1 MERPFFE
8 RVAIVGVGLI
18 GGSLALDMKRLG
30 LTGHVMGVGRGV
42 ENLKIAE
49 ERGIV
54 DRWTTELT
62 HGVEGCGLV
71 VVAVPVKSVAK
82 VVGAMMPALE
92 EGTIVTDVGS
102 VKERIIEEVEPLLKE
117 GVSFVPAHPIAG
129 TEHSGAQAAFTGL
142 FKDRKCILTPT
153 PNTNPA
159 ALETVK
165 RLWQEVGSQVVIMDA
180 GMHDVILAGVSHL
193 FSCAASDSWLAS
205 VQDSAQELPSPL
217 TKLTERLHV
226 FRFRPGT
233 PRVLTPLFQG
243 IAGRLVALEIEDPWC
258 GVRPHNRRRLASFV
272 AAANNAGIGIARLT
286 VVWNPTRGEPD
297 TPQAQSS
304 ALRAELRS
312 AGITVT
318 PEFHHRSGRDRHFH
332 DRVVTIQSVDDGA
345 RINLRWD
352 VTAGIDNL
360 MSRSKECSVF
370 IEER

>member
-193 FSCAASDSWLAS
+193 
-205 VQDSAQELPSPL
+205 P
-217 TKLTERLHV
+217 HV
-226 FRFRPGT
+226 
-233 PRVLTPLFQG
+233 
-243 IAGRLVALEIEDPWC
+243 IAYSLVNTISTMEAKKGQALLE
-258 GVRPHNRRRLASFV
+258 F
-272 AAANNAGIGIARLT
+272 
-286 VVWNPTRGEPD
+286 
-297 TPQAQSS
+297 
-304 ALRAELRS
+304 S
-312 AGITVT
+312 AGGFRDFTRIASSS
-318 PEFHHRSGRDRHFH
+318 PEMWADICSMNR
-332 DRVVTIQSVDDGA
+332 
-345 RINLRWD
+345 
-352 VTAGIDNL
+352 TAILDA
-360 MSRSKECSVF
+360 
-370 IEER
+370 IEEFLHTLNELKESMAADNTDKVREAFERAKKIRDAHITDE